1 MNIFVVNKNPKICA
15 SILDD
20 LRLNKMILETA
31 QLLSCAY
38 VHLFDGLWPQHQK
51 ELYKVTHV
59 NHPCS
64 IWARKSVKNYVWL
77 TEYFERL
84 VLERSARTRGKS
96 HLSYTKLNHIFLKP
110 VGGLQNINSDN
121 DYADI
126 VFDFNCTDF
135 KHLPVFEAYEQC
147 LITKWNNDKRKPTWL
162 NTTKPYFYNN

>member
-1 MNIFVVNKNPKICA
+1 MNIFVIDQDPIKSA
-15 SILDD
+15 SVLDD

-38 VHLFDGLWPQHQK
+38 VHLFDGLWPEHQK

-77 TEYFERL
+77 TQYFNAI
-84 VLERSARTRGKS
+84 VLERSARTRGKG

-110 VGGLQNINSDN
+110 IAAIQNMPATDV
-121 DYADI
+121 

-135 KHLPVFEAYEQC
+135 KHLPVFEAYKQC

-162 NTTKPYFYNN
+162 NATKPDFYNN